1 MCVYVSVGCV
11 IFGSIHF
18 YINEVDYSCI
28 GKRFELLMCS
38 NVVCDVMPS
47 IVSDLCKLHP
57 NYQEFPIK

>member
-28 GKRFELLMCS
+28 GSVL
-38 NVVCDVMPS
+38 
-47 IVSDLCKLHP
+47 
-57 NYQEFPIK
+57 NY